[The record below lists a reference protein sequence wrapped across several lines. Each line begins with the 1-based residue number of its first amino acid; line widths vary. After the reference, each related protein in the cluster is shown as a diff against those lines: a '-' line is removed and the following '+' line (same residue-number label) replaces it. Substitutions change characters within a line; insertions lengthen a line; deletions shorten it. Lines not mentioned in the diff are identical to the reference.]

1 MKNRNFITLCV
12 SVVNAL
18 LHKSSSNPYL
28 SRYKSSISISISTD
42 LLMPNHWAW
51 FPRLLMPKTGHVLKD
66 FQCRTL
72 GTISTVRLMPNTG
85 TISTVLS
92 IPNTGHDLIEF
103 QCRTL
108 GTISTVRSMPNHWAW
123 SQRLSIPNTG
133 HNLNCSINAQH
144 WAPSQL
150 FYQYQTTGHDFRDY

>member
-51 FPRLLMPKTGHVLKD
+51 FPRLLMPKTGHDHID

-108 GTISTVRSMPNHWAW
+108 GTISTVRSMPNHWA
-123 SQRLSIPNTG
+123 
-133 HNLNCSINAQH
+133 
-144 WAPSQL
+144 
-150 FYQYQTTGHDFRDY
+150 

>member
-1 MKNRNFITLCV
+1 MV
-12 SVVNAL
+12 SEIINA
-18 LHKSSSNPYL
+18 
-28 SRYKSSISISISTD
+28 
-42 LLMPNHWAW
+42 
-51 FPRLLMPKTGHVLKD
+51 KTGHDLID

-108 GTISTVRSMPNHWAW
+108 GTISTVRSMPNHWA
-123 SQRLSIPNTG
+123 
-133 HNLNCSINAQH
+133 
-144 WAPSQL
+144 
-150 FYQYQTTGHDFRDY
+150 